1 MTPRPYTPRKRK
13 EAVDTGRDRIL
24 EAAKELLIGP
34 DDDPFSLEAVAKRA
48 GVSRMTVYNQFE
60 SKAGLLEAL
69 FDLMGA
75 KGPVKNMPAVFAE
88 KDPRKALDMFI
99 ETMGEFWTYSR
110 RGHLKLRAAA
120 ILDPE
125 LSTAIESRQIRRR
138 HGLAELVRR
147 LSKDIKPIVPR
158 AEVVDVLYVMLSFD
172 NFDALAGPEREPR
185 DVVPIMRKL
194 VHATLGLSKPR

>member
-1 MTPRPYTPRKRK
+1 
-13 EAVDTGRDRIL
+13 
-24 EAAKELLIGP
+24 
-34 DDDPFSLEAVAKRA
+34 
-48 GVSRMTVYNQFE
+48 MTVYNQFE

-125 LSTAIESRQIRRR
+125 LRTAIESRQIRRR